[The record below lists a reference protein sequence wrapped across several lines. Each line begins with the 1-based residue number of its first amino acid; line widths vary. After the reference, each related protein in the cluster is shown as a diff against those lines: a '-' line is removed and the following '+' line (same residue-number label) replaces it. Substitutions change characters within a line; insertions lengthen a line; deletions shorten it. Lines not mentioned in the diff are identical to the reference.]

1 MTIYALPHE
10 KPARHDAAWGKEEIM
25 EISNFEKVREFHDA
39 FGVTRPTRPTLPPQE
54 VIDLR
59 IELIREEFEELKV
72 ALAAGDIVGAA
83 DAVADLL
90 VVVYGSGDVFG
101 MDVDRLFSEVH
112 RSNMSKLLP
121 DGSVLKRE
129 DGKVLKGPD
138 YSPPDLLPILANQ
151 FDNFPSKD

>member
-39 FGVTRPTRPTLPPQE
+39 FGVTRPTRPALPPQE

-59 IELIREEFEELKV
+59 IELIREEFEELKE
-72 ALAAGDIVGAA
+72 ALEAGDIIGAA

-121 DGSVLKRE
+121 DGSVLKRQ

-138 YSPPDLLPILANQ
+138 YSPPDLLFILANQ
-151 FDNFPSKD
+151 PDNFPSKD